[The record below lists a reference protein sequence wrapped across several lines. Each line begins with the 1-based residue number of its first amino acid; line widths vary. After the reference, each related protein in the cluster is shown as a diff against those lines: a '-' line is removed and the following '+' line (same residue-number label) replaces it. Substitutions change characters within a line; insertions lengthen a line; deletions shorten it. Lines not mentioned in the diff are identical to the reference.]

1 MKTDSRLGGERTYIG
16 TVELRLWYS
25 GSDEID
31 FVVGSRVRRGKER
44 RASLVLLL
52 FPKGGPLA
60 DLSGAPSG
68 DWGIVRA
75 TQFHSKRQIRAKIVP
90 AGSGE
95 KPLWRVKMSS
105 DYSLFALLRRQ
116 SVGAFLYYDALS
128 P

>member
-1 MKTDSRLGGERTYIG
+1 MKTDSRLGGERRYIG
-16 TVELRLWYS
+16 TVELRSWYS

-75 TQFHSKRQIRAKIVP
+75 TQFHSKRQIRAKSVP

>member
-1 MKTDSRLGGERTYIG
+1 MKTDSRLGGERRYIG
-16 TVELRLWYS
+16 TVELRSWYS

>member
-1 MKTDSRLGGERTYIG
+1 MKTDSRLGGERRYIG
-16 TVELRLWYS
+16 TVELRSWYS

-31 FVVGSRVRRGKER
+31 FVVVSRVRRGKER

>member
-1 MKTDSRLGGERTYIG
+1 MKTDSRLGGERRYIG
-16 TVELRLWYS
+16 TVELRSWYS

-95 KPLWRVKMSS
+95 KPLWRVKMSC

>member
-1 MKTDSRLGGERTYIG
+1 MKTDSRLGGERRYIG
-16 TVELRLWYS
+16 TVELRSWYS

-52 FPKGGPLA
+52 FPKGGPFA

>member
-1 MKTDSRLGGERTYIG
+1 MKTDSRLGGERRYVG
-16 TVELRLWYS
+16 TVELRSWYS

>member
-1 MKTDSRLGGERTYIG
+1 MTG
-16 TVELRLWYS
+16 
-25 GSDEID
+25 
-31 FVVGSRVRRGKER
+31 RRS
-44 RASLVLLL
+44 SLVLLL

>member
-1 MKTDSRLGGERTYIG
+1 MKTDSRLGGERRYIG
-16 TVELRLWYS
+16 TVELRSWYS

-90 AGSGE
+90 AGSEE